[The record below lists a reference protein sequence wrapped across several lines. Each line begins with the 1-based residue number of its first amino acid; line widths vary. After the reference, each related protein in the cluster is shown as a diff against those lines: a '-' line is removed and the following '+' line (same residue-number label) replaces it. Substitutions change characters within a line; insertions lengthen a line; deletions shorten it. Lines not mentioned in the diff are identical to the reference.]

1 MKDSKRKSMIET
13 ITDISLGFLLFLPV
27 NFFVLPLFIDEIAN
41 QSVLGIL
48 SLSGIYTSIAV
59 ARKYTLR
66 RWFEGMRNAK

>member
-13 ITDISLGFLLFLPV
+13 MVDISLGFLLFLPV